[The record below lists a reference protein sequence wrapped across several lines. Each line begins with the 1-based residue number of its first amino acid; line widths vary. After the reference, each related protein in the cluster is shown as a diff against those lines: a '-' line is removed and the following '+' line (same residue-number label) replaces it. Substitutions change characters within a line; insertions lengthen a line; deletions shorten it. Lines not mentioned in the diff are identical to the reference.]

1 MSVTDG
7 AEMWRLY
14 SWYRCKVLPT
24 ATDADRAKDMQ
35 KIAKLAEAIVTK
47 MLSVSQIYCVYSKIT
62 GEPAMFSETVD
73 QKDGTYMCT
82 PPDIWILTRP
92 YKDVIGATCSC
103 VGCRISSWG
112 NKRDKKRSEQC
123 DKRLFWKHF
132 LYEWS
137 LRSACGQ

>member
-1 MSVTDG
+1 MVFHRQIELTQDELDRMSITDG

-62 GEPAMFSETVD
+62 GEPPCFRN
-73 QKDGTYMCT
+73 G
-82 PPDIWILTRP
+82 
-92 YKDVIGATCSC
+92 
-103 VGCRISSWG
+103 
-112 NKRDKKRSEQC
+112 
-123 DKRLFWKHF
+123 
-132 LYEWS
+132 
-137 LRSACGQ
+137 